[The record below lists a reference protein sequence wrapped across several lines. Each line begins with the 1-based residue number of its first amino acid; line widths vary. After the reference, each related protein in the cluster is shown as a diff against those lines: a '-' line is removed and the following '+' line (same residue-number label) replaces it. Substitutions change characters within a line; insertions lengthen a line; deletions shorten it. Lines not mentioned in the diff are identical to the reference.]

1 MDIEFTQYMLPNG
14 RTKLITI
21 DIDEET
27 GKIARVLQ
35 ENGVRFEIEI
45 LTTGVI
51 SMTAEMNDNDEN
63 LLAIELCPNGP
74 GIEDVVTKLI
84 ATANKEYLRRN
95 N

>member
-21 DIDEET
+21 DVDEET
-27 GKIARVLQ
+27 GKIAHALK
-35 ENGVRFEIEI
+35 EKGVRFEIEI

-51 SMTAEMNDNDEN
+51 SMTAEMNDDDEN

-74 GIEDVVTKLI
+74 GIKDVVSKLI
-84 ATANKEYLRRN
+84 VTANEEYSRRN
-95 N
+95 K

>member
-1 MDIEFTQYMLPNG
+1 MDIEFTQYMLPDG
-14 RTKLITI
+14 RTRLITI
-21 DIDEET
+21 DVDEET
-27 GKIARVLQ
+27 GKIAHALQ
-35 ENGVRFEIEI
+35 ENGVRLDIEI

-51 SMTAEMNDNDEN
+51 SMTAEMSDDDEN

-74 GIEDVVTKLI
+74 GMEDVVTKLI

>member
-84 ATANKEYLRRN
+84 TTANKEYLRRN